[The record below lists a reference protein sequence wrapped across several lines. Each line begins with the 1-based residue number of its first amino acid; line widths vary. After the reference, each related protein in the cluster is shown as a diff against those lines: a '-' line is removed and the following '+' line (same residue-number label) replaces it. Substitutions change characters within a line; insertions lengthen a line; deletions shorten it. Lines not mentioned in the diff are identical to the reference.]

1 MLETTICNTRECDTL
16 GGNAMLE
23 VALVASTTCDE
34 EYTVIV
40 TASDV
45 TTKGE
50 ADIQTV
56 SIIITSCICVFVQL
70 LYFLNSINV
79 H

>member
-1 MLETTICNTRECDTL
+1 MLEAKACITPECDSL

-23 VALVASTTCDE
+23 VALVATTTCDE

-45 TTKGE
+45 TAKGE
-50 ADIQTV
+50 TDDTQCTNNIQ
-56 SIIITSCICVFVQL
+56 
-70 LYFLNSINV
+70 
-79 H
+79 